1 MSTSRVNPTFYLV
14 VLTVALSC
22 IIITPLRVCEA
33 SPYANDAP
41 YPPEGNNNSTENENH
56 ANDQSETAVYHFIVE
71 FLIQLVYYLYKFLY
85 WPCYAPFYI
94 LNALYM
100 AFVYTPTVYV
110 WKVLS
115 LFSPLLAFCSAAAFF
130 GICIGATAGWF
141 SEVIIGVLTAPSNDE
156 VALNELK
163 KKRHVAKLRR
173 QLANLKARNGG
184 RIPKEFY
191 RRQGATLRKNILQNG
206 MFDDYGSDYR
216 KDYSAGGE

>member
-1 MSTSRVNPTFYLV
+1 MSASRVNQTFYLV

-22 IIITPLRVCEA
+22 IIIIPFRACEA
-33 SPYANDAP
+33 SPQANDDAP
-41 YPPEGNNNSTENENH
+41 YPPEGNTSTKNDH
-56 ANDQSETAVYHFIVE
+56 ANDQIVMVVFYFIFEVLSYL
-71 FLIQLVYYLYKFLY
+71 FHYIYTIMYYL
-85 WPCYAPFYI
+85 
-94 LNALYM
+94 LYM
-100 AFVYTPTVYV
+100 PIYKLYMMFVYQPTVYV
-110 WKVLS
+110 WSVLS
-115 LFSPLLAFCSAAAFF
+115 LFSPLLAFFSAAAFF
-130 GICIGATAGWF
+130 GICVGGTAGWF

-191 RRQGATLRKNILQNG
+191 RRQGATPRKNILQNG